1 MRKLFGLLLIS
12 SQLCAQHVYWVEF
25 SGKDDAFFI
34 ASPQQFLSNK
44 AILRRQKFGIQI
56 TESDLPISSS
66 YLQQFEQNGIV
77 LLSKSK
83 WLNGVAVV
91 VPTKNYFDTLK
102 NFSFVKRVKYL
113 GEHQPILV
121 STKQHIDGKEMLK
134 VLGHKADWKK
144 KQTDTSFYG
153 KTYRQVSMLNTH
165 LLHEQGYTGKGVN
178 IAVID
183 AGFNNTDTLLV
194 FDQLRNSHQLKLT
207 NDFVQ
212 RNANVFEDD
221 DHGTAVLSCMAGYI
235 PFTFVGTAPM
245 ANYYLFRSEYTK
257 TEMPIEETYWI
268 EAIEFADSLGVDLV
282 NSSLG
287 YNEFDD
293 VSQNY
298 TYKNLDGKTALISK
312 AATLAVQKGMVVVV
326 SAGNEGDDDW
336 KFISVPADATEVITV
351 GGVDAGNHLASFS
364 SIGPTKDKRIKPDV
378 MAQGDNVWVA
388 SSRGV
393 FYQGDGT
400 SYASPLM
407 AGAIACLM
415 QACPTKNPQ
424 EIVQALHTSGN
435 HYYKPDNSFGYGIP
449 DMQLAYL
456 LLLNDTTEK
465 LLDIRYLGDK
475 RLHLAYQATAAQK
488 INIVIKN
495 EQGIEVHSETMNVKG
510 TIRVSLKKNK
520 ELKKGKYSLHI
531 GNENKLLVQPF
542 TIP

>member
-1 MRKLFGLLLIS
+1 MRILFGLLLIS
-12 SQLCAQHVYWVEF
+12 SQLYAQHVYWVAF
-25 SGKDDAFFI
+25 SGKDDAFSI
-34 ASPQQFLSNK
+34 SSPQQFLSDK

-66 YLQQFEQNGIV
+66 YLQQFEQKGIV
-77 LLSKSK
+77 ILSKSK
-83 WLNGVAVV
+83 WLNGIAVV

-102 NFSFVKRVKYL
+102 NFSFVILVKYL
-113 GEHQPILV
+113 GEHQTILV

-134 VLGHKADWKK
+134 VLEHKVDWKK

-153 KTYRQVSMLNTH
+153 KTYRQVCMLNTH

-183 AGFNNTDTLLV
+183 AGFNNADTLLV

-207 NDFVQ
+207 KDFVQ

-245 ANYYLFRSEYTK
+245 ANYYLFRSEYAK
-257 TEMPIEETYWI
+257 TEMPVEETYWI
-268 EAIEFADSLGVDLV
+268 EAIEFADSIGVDLV

-312 AATLAVQKGMVVVV
+312 AATLAVQKGIVVVV
-326 SAGNEGDDDW
+326 SAGNEGDGDW
-336 KFISVPADATEVITV
+336 KFISVPADATEIITV

-456 LLLNDTTEK
+456 LLLNDTAEK

-475 RLHLAYQATAAQK
+475 RMHLAYQATAAHK

-495 EQGIEVHSETMNVKG
+495 EQDIEVHSETMNVKG

-520 ELKKGKYSLHI
+520 ELKKGKYSLLVVS
-531 GNENKLLVQPF
+531 ENKLLVQPF